1 MLLATLCFSLLQALI
16 KSLTELH
23 TFEIFFFRGLSS
35 SILCFLYLRWY
46 HIPILGISKQ
56 YKWLLG
62 RAFTGIFATCVFY
75 FTLKWMPFG
84 AAVSLKYL
92 SPIFAA
98 SIAILILKEKVN
110 WAQWFCFSLALAGVA
125 LLKGFDNRIDT
136 LSLALAFLAAIIGG
150 LAFIFIRKIG
160 KSEHPVVI
168 VNYYMFLSALLMG
181 VLSIPVW
188 RLPTWEEGACLTL
201 IGISGFLGQLFM
213 TRAMQTEA
221 VNRVA
226 PMKYLE
232 LIYALLVGL
241 FWFGENYTF
250 WSFIGILLI
259 FTGML
264 LNIRVSTKNSSPTML
279 LGKRK

>member
-1 MLLATLCFSLLQALI
+1 MLLATLCLSFMQALI

-35 SILCFLYLRWY
+35 SILCFIYLRWH

-56 YKWLLG
+56 YRWLFG
-62 RAFTGIFATCVFY
+62 RAFTGVFATCIFY

-98 SIAILILKEKVN
+98 IFAILILKEKVN

-136 LSLALAFLAAIIGG
+136 LSLILAFVAAIIGG

-160 KSEHPVVI
+160 KREHPVVI

-181 VLSIPVW
+181 VLSIPIW
-188 RLPTWEEGACLTL
+188 RLPSWEEGASLAL

-259 FTGML
+259 LTGML
-264 LNIRVSTKNSSPTML
+264 LNIRFSTKRPSPSMF
-279 LGKRK
+279 GGRQK